1 MKLVL
6 HLLLAV
12 AVPSVDHA
20 GLGVPHVHDAVVFVE
35 ALAVLFSVPVQFT
48 VDQVDRILFI
58 SRP

>member
-1 MKLVL
+1 MELVF

-12 AVPSVDHA
+12 AMPGVDHA
-20 GLGVPHVHDAVVFVE
+20 GLSVPHVQNANVVIKT
-35 ALAVLFSVPVQFT
+35 LAVFFGVTVQFT